1 MPRVVYYTRPAFL
14 DHSLPLLRAL
24 APHASVHLLLELSP
38 EERRAG
44 LFGEERI
51 VAGAGVQPADGAVRA
66 GYLAD
71 AHQFLSNLASFDFVV
86 HNAPRAFAPSALATT
101 GAAALRVRSLQPDIV
116 HFEDLTA
123 RSTPLLFL
131 LAGMPKLVAIHDA
144 RTHLGER
151 VGRAERIRRIG
162 VRRAQRLLFYSR
174 FSQQQFARPGS
185 TPPSTVIPLG
195 PKLVW
200 SELGG
205 PAHAECERSVLFFGR
220 VSAYKGLDVLYS
232 ALPSIAEQVPGLRV
246 VVAGSPGP
254 GFIPPPK
261 PTLPE
266 GGSLE
271 TYFERIDAPTLRRLF
286 QQASIVVLPYVEAS
300 QSGVVQTA
308 FAFHTPVVA
317 SAVGGLP
324 EDVDDN
330 VTGLLVPPRD
340 PPALAHAISRLLL
353 DRQLHERM
361 VDRIR
366 DQVRSAWPSAAE
378 QVAEQYRCLLAAR

>member
-1 MPRVVYYTRPAFL
+1 
-14 DHSLPLLRAL
+14 
-24 APHASVHLLLELSP
+24 
-38 EERRAG
+38 
-44 LFGEERI
+44 
-51 VAGAGVQPADGAVRA
+51 
-66 GYLAD
+66 
-71 AHQFLSNLASFDFVV
+71 
-86 HNAPRAFAPSALATT
+86 
-101 GAAALRVRSLQPDIV
+101 
-116 HFEDLTA
+116 
-123 RSTPLLFL
+123 
-131 LAGMPKLVAIHDA
+131 
-144 RTHLGER
+144 
-151 VGRAERIRRIG
+151 
-162 VRRAQRLLFYSR
+162 
-174 FSQQQFARPGS
+174 
-185 TPPSTVIPLG
+185 

-205 PAHAECERSVLFFGR
+205 PAHAECERCVLFFGR

-286 QQASIVVLPYVEAS
+286 LQASIVVLPYVEAS

-353 DRQLHERM
+353 NRQLHERM

-366 DQVRSAWPSAAE
+366 DQVRNAWPSAAE